1 MVELTCP
8 GKLEGILLCTDGS
21 PASQGAVNAALA
33 LARAC
38 GAKLFALIV
47 LEVNPEFE
55 AQTPDLIIQ
64 VEKEVLAPIQAEAA
78 GLGVLLETR
87 TRRCLV
93 ASSAIIQEAE
103 DIKPD
108 MIVMGRHGR
117 AGLARLMMGSVTA
130 RVIGHSPYNVLVVPR
145 EAALAFDRLLVASDG
160 SSYSD
165 AAFREALAM
174 AKEGGGRLLAVVV
187 ARDEAEFPMTL
198 ELTDRLQNEANRQG
212 VPLETSMLQGQP
224 DDAIV
229 QTAIKNQVNLIIMGS
244 HGRTGLTRLL
254 MGSVTER
261 TIGQAS
267 CPVLVVKRF

>member
-1 MVELTCP
+1 MAELTCP
-8 GKLEGILLCTDGS
+8 GSLESILLCTDGS
-21 PASQGAVNAALA
+21 DASQGAVNGALA
-33 LARAC
+33 LARTC
-38 GAKLFALIV
+38 GAKLFAIIV

-55 AQTPDLIIQ
+55 AQAPDLLLR
-64 VEKEVLAPIQAEAA
+64 VEKEVLAPVKAEAA
-78 GLGVLLETR
+78 KLGVALETR

-108 MIVMGRHGR
+108 LIIMGRHGR
-117 AGLARLMMGSVTA
+117 SGLARLMMGSVTA
-130 RVIGHSPYNVLVVPR
+130 RVIGHSSYNVLVVPR
-145 EAALAFDRLLVASDG
+145 AATLAFDRLLIASDG

-165 AAFREALAM
+165 AAWREALDMTKAL
-174 AKEGGGRLLAVVV
+174 GNRLLAVVV
-187 ARDEAEFPMTL
+187 ARDEAEFPMAL
-198 ELTDRLQNEANRQG
+198 ELTNRLVSDANKAG
-212 VPLETSMLQGQP
+212 VAVETVMLQGQP

-229 QTAIKNQVNLIIMGS
+229 QAAIKNQVDLIIMGS

-261 TIGQAS
+261 TIGQAP